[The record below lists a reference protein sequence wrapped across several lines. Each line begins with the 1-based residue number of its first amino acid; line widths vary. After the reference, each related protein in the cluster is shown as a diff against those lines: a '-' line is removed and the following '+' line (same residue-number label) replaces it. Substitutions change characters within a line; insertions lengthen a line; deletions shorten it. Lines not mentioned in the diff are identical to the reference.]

1 MFQRTHYTNTMQ
13 TNTNSNIMFKAYVD
27 LQDHLV
33 TLAAASP
40 GSYQSDC

>member
-13 TNTNSNIMFKAYVD
+13 TDSNIMFKAYVD
-27 LQDHLV
+27 PQDHLV